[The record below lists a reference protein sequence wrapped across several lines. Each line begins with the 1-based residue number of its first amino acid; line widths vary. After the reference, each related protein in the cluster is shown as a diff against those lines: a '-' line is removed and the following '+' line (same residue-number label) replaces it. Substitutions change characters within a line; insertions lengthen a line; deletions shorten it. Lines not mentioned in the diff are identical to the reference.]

1 MMLENAEKNENTL
14 QRSRQKPKAT
24 VYLDPPSAHKMEA
37 LKFLQGLVIQR
48 VITMMDQAVPMH
60 RLQDLSEITRAKVKV
75 ETHHFLALKHLEHKP
90 VGFWLDIYIY
100 IILYLSICLSITY
113 GKIYGILKAVNCSNI
128 TVGRHHLHGGQN
140 DLQSFYENQVELPG

>member
-1 MMLENAEKNENTL
+1 L
-14 QRSRQKPKAT
+14 QRSGQKPKAT

-48 VITMMDQAVPMH
+48 VINQAVPMH

-90 VGFWLDIYIY
+90 VGFIYIYYIIYIYVIYIY
-100 IILYLSICLSITY
+100 IIL
-113 GKIYGILKAVNCSNI
+113 
-128 TVGRHHLHGGQN
+128 
-140 DLQSFYENQVELPG
+140 

>member
-1 MMLENAEKNENTL
+1 MLDDAGKCGKNENTL
-14 QRSRQKPKAT
+14 QRSGQKPKAT

-90 VGFWLDIYIY
+90 VGFWLDIYNIY
-100 IILYLSICLSITY
+100 IYYISLSVYLSHMVKY
-113 GKIYGILKAVNCSNI
+113 MV
-128 TVGRHHLHGGQN
+128 
-140 DLQSFYENQVELPG
+140 F

>member
-90 VGFWLDIYIY
+90 VGLVGHIYIY
-100 IILYLSICLSITY
+100 YIISLYLSIYHIW
-113 GKIYGILKAVNCSNI
+113 
-128 TVGRHHLHGGQN
+128 
-140 DLQSFYENQVELPG
+140 